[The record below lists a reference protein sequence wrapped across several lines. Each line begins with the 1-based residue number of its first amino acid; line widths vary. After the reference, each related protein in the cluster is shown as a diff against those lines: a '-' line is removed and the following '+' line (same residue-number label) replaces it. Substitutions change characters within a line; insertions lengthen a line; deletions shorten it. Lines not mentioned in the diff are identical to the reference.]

1 MNGMLSIEADS
12 HFPSK
17 TLNEVSTDK
26 NVSLIIIK
34 KKIVKKK
41 QSDKSLFMTEA

>member
-1 MNGMLSIEADS
+1 MNRMPSIEADS

-17 TLNEVSTDK
+17 TLNEASIDK

-34 KKIVKKK
+34 INKTIKEKVI
-41 QSDKSLFMTEA
+41 

>member
-1 MNGMLSIEADS
+1 MNRMLSIEADS

-26 NVSLIIIK
+26 NVSLINNK
-34 KKIVKKK
+34 NKNNKIVKKNNLI
-41 QSDKSLFMTEA
+41 DLYL